1 MGPTRIQ
8 SLGGKKY
15 ILVVVNDLT
24 RYTQVVFL
32 RDKAEAPEKMIH
44 LCKKLQVE
52 KGIVMARIR
61 SDHGREFENT
71 KLATFCND
79 QGTHQEVSSPK
90 TPQHNGIVEQKNRVV
105 QEMAHVI
112 LHNKKMVKSFWGEA
126 VNIACHTLNRVY
138 FRPDSK
144 KTPYELQR
152 GKKPV
157 VKYFRIFG
165 SDCYILRDKENLEK
179 FDTKSD
185 KGYFLG
191 YSSTSRAYKM
201 YNLRTKTIIKSSN
214 VVINDELCLETDSEN
229 THLVQEKTMEVD
241 DSILDDYVRKH
252 SDEELQLQNDVVSV
266 PSSSKPSTPVR
277 ETQQEQGEPSPS
289 SEQKGASSSL
299 VKDPSSRVKL
309 NHPATNILGSLND
322 NMRLRSK
329 ALNVITRSC
338 YLS

>member
-1 MGPTRIQ
+1 M
-8 SLGGKKY
+8 
-15 ILVVVNDLT
+15 
-24 RYTQVVFL
+24 FL

-144 KTPYELQR
+144 KTPYEL
-152 GKKPV
+152 
-157 VKYFRIFG
+157 
-165 SDCYILRDKENLEK
+165 
-179 FDTKSD
+179 
-185 KGYFLG
+185 
-191 YSSTSRAYKM
+191 
-201 YNLRTKTIIKSSN
+201 
-214 VVINDELCLETDSEN
+214 
-229 THLVQEKTMEVD
+229 
-241 DSILDDYVRKH
+241 
-252 SDEELQLQNDVVSV
+252 
-266 PSSSKPSTPVR
+266 
-277 ETQQEQGEPSPS
+277 
-289 SEQKGASSSL
+289 
-299 VKDPSSRVKL
+299 
-309 NHPATNILGSLND
+309 
-322 NMRLRSK
+322 
-329 ALNVITRSC
+329 
-338 YLS
+338 